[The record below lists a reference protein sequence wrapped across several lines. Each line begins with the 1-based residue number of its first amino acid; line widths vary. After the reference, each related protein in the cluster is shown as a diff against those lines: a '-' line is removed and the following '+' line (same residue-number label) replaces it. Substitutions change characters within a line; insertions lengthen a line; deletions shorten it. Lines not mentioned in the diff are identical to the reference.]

1 LYEESELAQAEG
13 VLAAGGRGAYAA
25 QLALKNED
33 AVLAAVLAAAGLQ
46 VTALRILKMTEHDWD
61 EDL

>member
-1 LYEESELAQAEG
+1 M
-13 VLAAGGRGAYAA
+13 LAAGGRGAYAA

-33 AVLAAVLAAAGLQ
+33 AVVAAVLAAAGLQ